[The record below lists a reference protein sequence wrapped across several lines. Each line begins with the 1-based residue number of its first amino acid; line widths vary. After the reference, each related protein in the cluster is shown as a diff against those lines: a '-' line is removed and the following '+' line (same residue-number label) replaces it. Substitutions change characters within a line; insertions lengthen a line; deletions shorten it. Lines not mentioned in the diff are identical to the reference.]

1 MARGLTETWHQC
13 DSDIALRRIIPS
25 GYSCTQAARQA
36 TLSNSG
42 SDSCVGGGVAII
54 HKNNLAMKKLKL
66 DLKFST
72 FEFAA
77 ATATTTK
84 AKLVFVVIYRPG
96 SQALRESFFF
106 ELTSHHPVRSSC
118 YLLG

>member
-1 MARGLTETWHQC
+1 
-13 DSDIALRRIIPS
+13 
-25 GYSCTQAARQA
+25 
-36 TLSNSG
+36 
-42 SDSCVGGGVAII
+42 
-54 HKNNLAMKKLKL
+54 MKKLKL

-96 SQALRESFFF
+96 SQALREPFFS
-106 ELTSHHPVRSSC
+106 ELTTLFDVLVTYSADIVITGDFNIHVDKENNSHTRKLNDLLSSFDLVQSVTGPTHLAGHTLDLVITRSG
-118 YLLG
+118 LTPPI